1 MYGGLSPQ
9 QRWFLLHSLPD
20 FLPSV
25 SFPVK
30 IISCKEW
37 FDVEFHVRSS
47 SRDRSV
53 TFHRLPLRDPE
64 RLQLWLITLRLDLSS
79 SVESP
84 PEQAICV
91 MNTFHKRITKMHG
104 RRTEKLKRIYVNWSS
119 STSNQKGAFSL
130 VATVK
135 ISALKRV

>member
-9 QRWFLLHSLPD
+9 QRWSLLHSLPD

-79 SVESP
+79 SVESRAGHMCD
-84 PEQAICV
+84 EHFSQKDYQNAWQE
-91 MNTFHKRITKMHG
+91 NRKTEAHK
-104 RRTEKLKRIYVNWSS
+104 
-119 STSNQKGAFSL
+119 
-130 VATVK
+130 
-135 ISALKRV
+135 

>member
-9 QRWFLLHSLPD
+9 QRWSLLHSLPD

-84 PEQAICV
+84 PRAGHMCDEHFSQKDYQNAWQENRKTEAHICELELEH
-91 MNTFHKRITKMHG
+91 FKPEG
-104 RRTEKLKRIYVNWSS
+104 C
-119 STSNQKGAFSL
+119 F
-130 VATVK
+130 
-135 ISALKRV
+135 